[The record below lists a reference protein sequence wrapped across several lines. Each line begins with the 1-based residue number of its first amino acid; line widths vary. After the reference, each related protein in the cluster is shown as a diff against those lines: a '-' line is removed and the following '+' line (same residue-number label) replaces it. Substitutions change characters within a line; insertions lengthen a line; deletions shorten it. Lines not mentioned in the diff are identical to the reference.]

1 MAKPANWNGQLRS
14 NEIFG
19 ALYNMIINQHIYA
32 DNIAGTYSE
41 LVDMMRTDGSLYG
54 DTKLFYAVDVLKSA
68 PFLADLEAA
77 NLLNIY
83 RPEAPEV
90 QAITID
96 QFRQISLTVDNYLT
110 KRAWSTEGAFA
121 SFNSVILGMI
131 RETKRIYDATLFN
144 TYIGTA
150 ATAEGRQ
157 MLTVTLP
164 IEEGNTEATNR
175 LRAQAIATKIAD
187 TFVELK
193 DVSRDFN
200 DYGNM
205 RSYREDDLIVV
216 WNSEYVNEITKF
228 DLPTL
233 FHKEGLIDKFGQYT
247 LPARY
252 FGTVA
257 GTSGT
262 ATASASNITVRS
274 LIETDYVVSGVTYH
288 VFPGELIP
296 GGATYNNVDAYN
308 TSSDIV
314 CKIMHKRS
322 VPFMSAMEV
331 ATSFFNP
338 KSLTE
343 THFLTFGYNKP
354 QYLYNYPFITLT
366 AVSAEV
372 DSGDG
377 SGDSSGDSSET
388 PAA

>member
-1 MAKPANWNGQLRS
+1 MPKPANWNGQLRS
-14 NEIFG
+14 NEIFS
-19 ALYNMIINQHIYA
+19 AIYNMIISQHVFA

-68 PFLADLEAA
+68 PFQADSEAA

-96 QFRQISLTVDNYLT
+96 QFRQISLTVDNWLS
-110 KRAWSTEGAFA
+110 KRAFSEEGAFS
-121 SFNSVILGMI
+121 SFNSVMLGMI

-150 ATAEGRQ
+150 ETEEGRQ
-157 MLTVTLP
+157 KLTVTLP
-164 IEEGNTEATNR
+164 NEQGNTEATNR

-216 WNSEYVNEITKF
+216 WNSEFVNEITKF

-233 FHKEGLIDKFGQYT
+233 FHKEGLIDKFGPYT
-247 LPARY
+247 LPARD
-252 FGTVA
+252 FGEVA
-257 GTSGT
+257 GTSGP
-262 ATASASNITVRS
+262 ATAGEAHTTVRS
-274 LIETDYVVSGVTYH
+274 LVEADYTGTAGIVH

-296 GGATYNNVDAYN
+296 AGATYNKAEAYN
-308 TSSDIV
+308 TNPNII

-322 VPFMSAMEV
+322 VPFMSAFEV
-331 ATSFFNP
+331 GTSFFNA

-343 THFLTFGYNKP
+343 NHYLTWGYNKP
-354 QYLYNYPFITLT
+354 QYLHNYPFITLT
-366 AVSAEV
+366 AVSA
-372 DSGDG
+372 G
-377 SGDSSGDSSET
+377 
-388 PAA
+388 

>member
-14 NEIFG
+14 SEIF
-19 ALYNMIINQHIYA
+19 AAIYNMIISQHVFA

-54 DTKLFYAVDVLKSA
+54 DTKLFYSVDVLKSS
-68 PFLADLEAA
+68 PWGADSESA

-110 KRAWSTEGAFA
+110 KRAWSTEGAFS
-121 SFNSVILGMI
+121 SFNSVMLGMI

-150 ATAEGRQ
+150 ETNEGRQ
-157 MLTVTLP
+157 MITVALP
-164 IEEGNTEATNR
+164 VEAGNTEATNR
-175 LRAQAIATKIAD
+175 LRGQTIIAKVAD

-216 WNSEYVNEITKF
+216 WNSEFVNEITKL
-228 DLPTL
+228 DLPTI

-252 FGTVA
+252 FGKVV

-262 ATASASNITVRS
+262 TTTAASNSTVRS
-274 LIETDYVVSGVTYH
+274 LIETDYTTSGGTVH
-288 VFPGELIP
+288 VFPGDLLP
-296 GGATYNNVDAYN
+296 GEVTYNKADAYN
-308 TSSDIV
+308 TNPNII

-322 VPFMSAMEV
+322 VPFMSTFEV

-343 THFLTFGYNKP
+343 SHFLTFGYNKP
-354 QYLYNYPFITLT
+354 QYLHNYPFITLT
-366 AVSAEV
+366 AQA
-372 DSGDG
+372 G
-377 SGDSSGDSSET
+377 
-388 PAA
+388 A

>member
-14 NEIFG
+14 NEIFS
-19 ALYNMIINQHIYA
+19 AIYNMIISQHVFA

-54 DTKLFYAVDVLKSA
+54 DTKLYYSVDVLKSS
-68 PFLADLEAA
+68 PWGADAEAA

-150 ATAEGRQ
+150 ETEEGRQ
-157 MLTVTLP
+157 KLTVALP
-164 IEEGNTEATNR
+164 VEAGNTEATNR

-216 WNSEYVNEITKF
+216 WNSEFVNEITKF

-252 FGTVA
+252 FGEVA
-257 GTSGT
+257 GASGT
-262 ATASASNITVRS
+262 ATAGEANITVRS
-274 LIETDYVVSGVTYH
+274 LVEADYTGTAGTVH

-296 GGATYNNVDAYN
+296 AGATYNKAEAYN
-308 TSSDIV
+308 TNPNII

-322 VPFMSAMEV
+322 VPFMSAFEV
-331 ATSFFNP
+331 GTSFFNA

-343 THFLTFGYNKP
+343 NHYLTWGYNKP
-354 QYLYNYPFITLT
+354 QYLHNYPFITLT
-366 AVSAEV
+366 AVSA
-372 DSGDG
+372 
-377 SGDSSGDSSET
+377 
-388 PAA
+388 A